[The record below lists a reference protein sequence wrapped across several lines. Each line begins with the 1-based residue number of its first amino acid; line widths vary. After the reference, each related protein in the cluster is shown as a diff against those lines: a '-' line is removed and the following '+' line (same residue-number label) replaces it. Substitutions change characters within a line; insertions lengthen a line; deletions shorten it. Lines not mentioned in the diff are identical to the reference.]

1 MADQKKKEKGEI
13 ATTTISA
20 VTQANEFR
28 KTNEVIGIRISQ
40 GRLSLLPRKI
50 FNVFV
55 YAAQQSG
62 IPGKFVPNKDEINK
76 NYFWISM
83 RDLAKFASYNSND
96 YKLLKEQ
103 IQELQDVRIVVE
115 DEKSWISERL
125 ISSVKLLN
133 DKGLESRRGQTWVGF
148 TFPPE
153 LHRRIMDADTSY
165 TRLSLYYQAQI
176 KSGPTLS
183 LYEITKRYLTNPSK
197 KTRVESWEWWYEMLT
212 GLPISTRKA
221 EYRYF
226 KRDTVLPAIAEINT
240 VTDVH
245 VELIEFKQG
254 RRVQALQ
261 FEVRPSENN
270 VIDSSFIGDQQE
282 DIVRRLV
289 QLGASPEDADR
300 LYAAEDESSLLSV
313 LEFVEKRV
321 KNSSMER
328 VAVPIAYLKSLLK
341 KGYQKKVPVKIF
353 DQKTVSSRK
362 QEFSLKERFLAR
374 RSAEAWDFFQE
385 LEEDQKQNVF
395 EEFCLEK
402 KPRVRKMD
410 KALSSKLTQVAFSK
424 WFAEKNWGEEPT
436 QEELLKFAEENWNM
450 KE

>member
-1 MADQKKKEKGEI
+1 MADQKKKGKGEI
-13 ATTTISA
+13 TATTVSKTA
-20 VTQANEFR
+20 QASEFR

-62 IPGKFVPNKDEINK
+62 VPGKFVPNQDEINK
-76 NYFWISM
+76 NYFWLSM
-83 RDLAKFASYNSND
+83 RDLARFASYNSND

-115 DEKSWISERL
+115 DEKSWVSERL

-133 DKGLESRRGQTWVGF
+133 DKGLESKRGQTWVGF

-153 LHRRIMDADTSY
+153 LHRRIIDADTSY

-226 KRDTVLPAIAEINT
+226 KRDTVLPAIAEINA

-245 VELIEFKQG
+245 VELIEYKQG
-254 RRVQALQ
+254 RRVHALQ
-261 FEVRPSENN
+261 FEVSPSENN
-270 VIDSSFIGDQQE
+270 VIDSSLIGDQQD
-282 DIVRRLV
+282 DIVRRLI
-289 QLGASPEDADR
+289 QLGASPEDADS
-300 LYAAEDESSLLSV
+300 LYTSANEANLLAV

-321 KNSSMER
+321 KNSTMER

-341 KGYQKKVPVKIF
+341 KGYQKKAPVKIF
-353 DQKTVSSRK
+353 DQKTVQPRR

-374 RSAEAWDFFQE
+374 RSVEAWDFFQE
-385 LEEDQKQNVF
+385 LDDDQKQNVF
-395 EEFCLEK
+395 QEFCREK
-402 KPRVRKMD
+402 KPKVKKMD
-410 KALSSKLTQVAFSK
+410 KALSSKLNQTAFSE
-424 WFAEKNWGEEPT
+424 WFAEKNWGKEPT
-436 QEELLKFAEENWNM
+436 QEELLKFAEDNWDM